1 MKLPTDFRF
10 AFAFAFGQQGGYDIW
25 ELYRVSVEELKKTS
39 GIGVGAVS
47 GIALLLVPHWSAFVI
62 ILPSIAVLYLEL
74 LGFMQMA
81 GLHINA
87 VSCKLS
93 LWRFC

>member
-1 MKLPTDFRF
+1 M
-10 AFAFAFGQQGGYDIW
+10 QEGYDIW
-25 ELYRVSVEELKKTS
+25 ELYRVSAEELIKTS
-39 GIGVGAVS
+39 LIGVGAVS

-62 ILPSIAVLYLEL
+62 ILPSVAVLYLEL

-87 VSCKLS
+87 VSCKFTLELS
-93 LWRFC
+93 LAVSLLFEQ